1 MTKITLKQ
9 GARYCTDGNESGGIL
24 EFQSAK
30 AAAHSDDARE
40 MLKAEDAQTG
50 GVEGKISS
58 DLDSDFD
65 FDTLKK
71 TKSGLK
77 ESKTECS
84 PRTERASRRAGGA
97 GEAAGQAG
105 QAQDPPHRQPAP
117 PPPASS

>member
-1 MTKITLKQ
+1 M
-9 GARYCTDGNESGGIL
+9 L
-24 EFQSAK
+24 E
-30 AAAHSDDARE
+30 
-40 MLKAEDAQTG
+40 AEDAQTG

-58 DLDSDFD
+58 DLDSDFAL
-65 FDTLKK
+65 THLKDK
-71 TKSGLK
+71 NK

-117 PPPASS
+117 PPSASS